1 MARNRLMKAA
11 MTERLSTY
19 SPDSPKEHGIP
30 TDSLIN
36 LYEKWGNG
44 GFGMILTGN
53 VPVDPL
59 HLEGPGNLL
68 ISKEN
73 DSPKLRAQLKRH
85 AKACK
90 ADGALAVVQLTHGGR
105 QTPTIV
111 NPHPRSSS
119 DIQLKGKTL
128 GLTYGKPI
136 PLTEEEIQ
144 SDVVERF
151 TFAAEVC
158 HQAGFDGVELHGG
171 HGHLLAQ
178 FISPTT
184 NKRTDKYGGNAEN
197 RIRIVLEIYDSI
209 RSKIPQSSGFL
220 VGLKMNS
227 VEFQEEG
234 LKTNDAKRM
243 CELIDE
249 KGFDFVDM
257 CGGTYEKH
265 AFEHQPESTK
275 IREAFFLKFT
285 DQIRSA
291 LKSTKMYVTGGFRT
305 VKWMVKAIED
315 GNCDGV
321 GLGRPVT
328 AEPDLPRKILNFG
341 VLAAAD
347 TKINQKDHAI
357 TIAASMTQIWQA
369 GRFPVEKIQKVT
381 DGIMD
386 LSIQTLATRYLNE
399 SKIFMAEIGKK
410 LERGE
415 PVSGV
420 FEFESNIAV

>member
-1 MARNRLMKAA
+1 MARNRFMKAA

-59 HLEGPGNLL
+59 HLESPGNLL

-73 DSPKLRAQLKRH
+73 DSPKLRASVEKIRKSLQSR
-85 AKACK
+85 
-90 ADGALAVVQLTHGGR
+90 
-105 QTPTIV
+105 
-111 NPHPRSSS
+111 RSAGCCSAHTWWPSS

-128 GLTYGKPI
+128 GLTFGKPI

-158 HQAGFDGVELHGG
+158 HQAGFDGVQLHGA
-171 HGHLLAQ
+171 HGYLLAQ
-178 FISPTT
+178 FMSPTT

-249 KGFDFVDM
+249 KGFDFVEM
-257 CGGTYEKH
+257 SGGTYEKL
-265 AFEHQPESTK
+265 AFEHQRESTK
-275 IREAFFLKFT
+275 MREAFFLEFT
-285 DQIRSA
+285 DQIRSS

-305 VKWMVKAIED
+305 AKWMAKAIED

-321 GLGRPVT
+321 GLGRPAT
-328 AEPDLPRKILNFG
+328 AEPDLPKKILNFG

-347 TKINQKDHAI
+347 TKINQKDYPI
-357 TIAASMTQIWQA
+357 TNAASMTQMWQA
-369 GRFPVEKIQKVT
+369 GRFPVEKVQKVT
-381 DGIMD
+381 DGIVD
-386 LSIQTLATRYLNE
+386 LSIQTLATRFLNE

>member
-1 MARNRLMKAA
+1 
-11 MTERLSTY
+11 
-19 SPDSPKEHGIP
+19 
-30 TDSLIN
+30 
-36 LYEKWGNG
+36 
-44 GFGMILTGN
+44 MILTGN

-59 HLEGPGNLL
+59 HLESPGNLI

-73 DSPKLRAQLKRH
+73 DSLKLRAQLKRY

-128 GLTYGKPI
+128 GLNFGKPI
-136 PLTEEEIQ
+136 PFTEEEIQ

-158 HQAGFDGVELHGG
+158 YQAGFDGVQLHGA
-171 HGHLLAQ
+171 HGYLLAQ
-178 FISPTT
+178 FMSPTT

-249 KGFDFVDM
+249 KGFDFVEM
-257 CGGTYEKH
+257 SGGTYEKL
-265 AFEHQPESTK
+265 AFEHQRESTRM
-275 IREAFFLKFT
+275 REAFFLEFT
-285 DQIRSA
+285 DQIRSS

-305 VKWMVKAIED
+305 AKWMAKAIED
-315 GNCDGV
+315 GSCDGV
-321 GLGRPVT
+321 GLGRSVT
-328 AEPDLPRKILNFG
+328 AEPDLPKKILNFG

-347 TKINQKDHAI
+347 TKINQKDYAI
-357 TIAASMTQIWQA
+357 TNAASMTQMWQA
-369 GRFPVEKIQKVT
+369 GRSPVEKLQKVT
-381 DGIMD
+381 DGIVD
-386 LSIQTLATRYLNE
+386 LSIQILATKFLNE
-399 SKIFMAEIGKK
+399 FKNFMAEIEKK
-410 LERGE
+410 LEREE
-415 PVSGV
+415 PVLGV
-420 FEFESNIAV
+420 LEFESNIAV